1 MTRCTFVNPHK
12 MQKGWL
18 EGITQLRG
26 SQSEFAAEPGFLIFF
41 FNLVYF
47 WLCWVF
53 VATRG
58 LAVSGGTGFSLQ
70 WLLLLWGLGSVI
82 MT

>member
-26 SQSEFAAEPGFLIFF
+26 SQSESAAEPGFLIFF
-41 FNLVYF
+41 FLILFSLV
-47 WLCWVF
+47 
-53 VATRG
+53 
-58 LAVSGGTGFSLQ
+58 LAVLDLRGYAGA
-70 WLLLLWGLGSVI
+70 
-82 MT
+82 